1 MSPAWSPD
9 GKRLAYVSFE
19 NKKSQLVV
27 QDLGSGSRK
36 VVASFP
42 GHNGAPAFS
51 PDGSKTCLCF
61 FTRWFIKHL
70 CNELK
75 WR

>member
-19 NKKSQLVV
+19 NKNHNLLYR
-27 QDLGSGSRK
+27 DLGSGSRK

-51 PDGSKTCLCF
+51 PDGS
-61 FTRWFIKHL
+61 
-70 CNELK
+70 
-75 WR
+75 